1 MADWIKMRSGLLTNP
16 KVIRMAKLLASNPE
30 FLDWLTRGVGVSRDV
45 IRNEMRDVT
54 VVTRVTVGS
63 LLAVWASVNDA
74 ANQDGFLKGI
84 TLSDIDDMAG
94 VPGFGIAM
102 GAVGWADE
110 ADEGTFFPNFDEHN
124 SVAKQ
129 RVGEGKTA
137 KTNAERQRE
146 YRQRQR
152 ETRDVTGDV
161 TGDVT
166 VTRNGNA
173 REEKNREEKKEGKSV
188 TPSVVTLPDF
198 VPADAWSGFVE
209 MRKKI
214 KKPMTDR
221 AVELMFA
228 KLGRFNAAGHNVRDC
243 LERSTLNNWQ
253 DVFEPKP
260 DQAARVNGVSQSNRF
275 AGAK

>member
-16 KVIRMAKLLASNPE
+16 KVIRMAKLLSSDPN

-45 IRNEMRDVT
+45 MRNEMRDVT

-63 LLAVWASVNDA
+63 LLSVWASVNDA

-84 TLSDIDDMAG
+84 TLSDIDDIAG

-102 GAVGWADE
+102 GSVGWAEED
-110 ADEGTFFPNFDEHN
+110 DDGTFFPNFDEHN

-146 YRQRQR
+146 YRERQR
-152 ETRDVTGDV
+152 ENRNVTSNA

-166 VTRNGNA
+166 VTRNGND
-173 REEKNREEKKEGKSV
+173 REEKNREEKKERKSV
-188 TPSVVTLPDF
+188 TPSVTLPAF
-198 VPADAWSGFVE
+198 VPADAWDGFVE

-214 KKPMTDR
+214 KKPMTER
-221 AVELMFA
+221 AVQLMFA
-228 KLGRFNAAGHNVRDC
+228 KLGRFADAGHDIRDC

-260 DQAARVNGVSQSNRF
+260 GQGSHINGAPQSNRF

>member
-16 KVIRMAKLLASNPE
+16 KVIRMAKILASNPE
-30 FLDWLTRGVGVSRDV
+30 FLDWLTRGLGLSRDV
-45 IRNEMRDVT
+45 TRDEMRDVT

-74 ANQDGFLKGI
+74 ATEDGFLKGI
-84 TLSDIDDMAG
+84 ALSDIDDMAG
-94 VPGFGIAM
+94 VPGFGVAM
-102 GAVGWADE
+102 GAVGWAEE
-110 ADEGTFFPNFDEHN
+110 AEEGTFFPNFDEHN

-137 KTNAERQRE
+137 KTGAERMRE

-152 ETRDVTGDV
+152 ETRDVTSDV
-161 TGDVT
+161 TRDVT
-166 VTRNGNA
+166 VTRNGDG
-173 REEKNREEKKEGKSV
+173 REEKNREEKKERKSV
-188 TPSVVTLPDF
+188 TPSVTLPDF

-228 KLGRFNAAGHNVRDC
+228 KLGRFAAAGHDVRDC

-260 DQAARVNGVSQSNRF
+260 DQVARANGAPQPNRF